1 MKPNH
6 DPDHAGPPVSAAVAR
21 SGRSS
26 GAVDALRF
34 VAREIETENGQFS
47 AIMIGPKYY
56 VRRVHERF
64 AAAHGFVVV
73 DVRRDGKCPN
83 PITGET
89 NTVSVISYARR
100 N

>member
-1 MKPNH
+1 MIPITQA
-6 DPDHAGPPVSAAVAR
+6 PRSRRQWLEAAEAAEL
-21 SGRSS
+21 STLFGSS
-26 GAVDALRF
+26 LG
-34 VAREIETENGQFS
+34 EIETENGQFS